1 MQINA
6 SVGTMVALLIF
17 VHAQLPIIMIRAVTL
32 HLFFADL
39 DPAAFLNAD
48 PDPADFFNADPEPS

>member
-1 MQINA
+1 ML
-6 SVGTMVALLIF
+6 ALLIF
-17 VHAQLPIIMIRAVTL
+17 VHAQLPIVMIRAVTL